1 MFHLNRARAR
11 ERSAGQPLRTIWPKL
26 KAATVEFRRGQLIII
41 ASGPGVGKSAVAL
54 TLAIQSYASGIYM
67 SADSGSSTQYARAV
81 SILTNDLV
89 AEVQQRM
96 DSGPTPDY
104 DEILEHI
111 QGIRFDF
118 NAGPSLDDIEQ
129 VVYAYGHLHY
139 RYPEFLIVDNLSN
152 VVDESGSEGFQG
164 LENILSYLHEL
175 ARKTNTCVIVLHH
188 LTGQYEDG
196 NTPPPLSALRGKVS
210 KLPELVLLLFREDDG
225 FGGENLGIV
234 IAKNRGGQANAA
246 GNLTVSL
253 SLDLSRMSITDDIN
267 DDPWRV

>member
-1 MFHLNRARAR
+1 M
-11 ERSAGQPLRTIWPKL
+11 WPTL
-26 KAATVEFRRGQLIII
+26 KAATVEFRRGQLILI
-41 ASGPGVGKSAVAL
+41 ASGPGVGKSIIAL
-54 TLAIQSYASGIYM
+54 TLAIQSHANGIYM
-67 SADSGSSTQYARAV
+67 SADSGSATQYARAV
-81 SILTNDLV
+81 SVLTTELV

-104 DEILEHI
+104 DEILDMIH
-111 QGIRFDF
+111 GIRFDF
-118 NAGPSLDDIEQ
+118 NAGPTLDDIEQ
-129 VVYAYGHLHY
+129 AVYAYGHLHY

-152 VVDESGSEGFQG
+152 VVDETGGEGFQG

-188 LTGQYEDG
+188 LTGAYEDG

-210 KLPELVLLLFREDDG
+210 KLPELILIPYREDDG
-225 FGGENLGIV
+225 FGVERLGIV

-253 SLDLSRMSITDDIN
+253 SLDLSRMSITDDVN
-267 DDPWRV
+267 DPWRAQ